1 MILDKSRLYLSA
13 LSGGADSTALLLL
26 LKEKGYKVEAVHCN
40 FHLRGEE
47 SDRDERFC
55 QKLCDDNGV
64 KLHIAHF
71 DTVSY
76 AAMHQESIE
85 TAARNL
91 RYNYFFQLVGDLDAA
106 GICVAHNRN
115 DQAETVLMKLIRGAG
130 IHGLSGMKP
139 VTHVEFRGNDVAIY
153 RPLLTKSRQWI
164 EEYLRQRGQG
174 WVDDST
180 NFEDEATRN
189 KFRLNI
195 IPMIEK
201 INPSAVENI
210 AKAADRL
217 QEVAEIYDS
226 SVDRSKKRITSK
238 DKYLHIDVKALL
250 EEIAPEAVLFE
261 ILNPYGFNGP
271 QIEDIIR
278 HISSSREGCES
289 SPTAHGQGKEWT
301 SKSHRALLDRGDIIV
316 GKNDENADF
325 EMRFPEEAQLL
336 VVSGIQ
342 DFDSHETVGHDNGYS
357 PQQQLNMSRQR
368 SDPFSSDNAQSAPRR
383 PLRAL
388 WHERE
393 QTRQRFSH
401 RPEGVVDGKATANG
415 ALRCHGENTLGGG
428 TTSRQQIP
436 DYHGHKGMYGNI
448 VQKKLKL
455 IY

>member
-26 LKEKGYKVEAVHCN
+26 LIEKGYKVEAVHCN

-325 EMRFPEEAQLL
+325 EMRFPEEGNYSSSRGFKISIVMKPWDTTMAIPHSSNSICLDSAAIRFPLTMRSLHRGDRFVPFGMKGSKL
-336 VVSGIQ
+336 VSDFLTDQKVSLMEKRQQMVLCDATGRILWV
-342 DFDSHETVGHDNGYS
+342 VG
-357 PQQQLNMSRQR
+357 
-368 SDPFSSDNAQSAPRR
+368 RR
-383 PLRAL
+383 PDN
-388 WHERE
+388 
-393 QTRQRFSH
+393 RF
-401 RPEGVVDGKATANG
+401 RI
-415 ALRCHGENTLGGG
+415 
-428 TTSRQQIP
+428 TTDTKECMAISF
-436 DYHGHKGMYGNI
+436 
-448 VQKKLKL
+448 KKN
-455 IY
+455 